1 MGDASWT
8 QTREDTRPASRH
20 FPFPGTGG
28 STPAG
33 ARACPPPSTTQPLP
47 GRGTEDHQQPPGVSL
62 SLSHHTH
69 CAVREGFLGVVVI
82 ELGFIGWLIKWA
94 DFRGE
99 SMSSEETHERKRQRL
114 DRVYLVGGEAHPL
127 RAGRS
132 VTRRAWDKVTPEPG
146 FLCSQ
151 PSVHLSLSPSLH
163 FYPLDCPGV
172 KGPGPGTGSLLQRL
186 LGGSQDDHPASPPQA
201 QTTQRLQVLG
211 AETRFCSR
219 SFGSIWWSIYK
230 MTTAGP

>member
-8 QTREDTRPASRH
+8 QTRKDTRPASRH

-99 SMSSEETHERKRQRL
+99 SMSGEETNERKETEVGPSLPRRWGSPPTEGRQVGDSESMGQGDARA
-114 DRVYLVGGEAHPL
+114 RVSLLPAQ
-127 RAGRS
+127 RS
-132 VTRRAWDKVTPEPG
+132 SQSEPQPAFLSSCLSRCQGTRAWDKVTSAVFAARVPG
-146 FLCSQ
+146 
-151 PSVHLSLSPSLH
+151 
-163 FYPLDCPGV
+163 
-172 KGPGPGTGSLLQRL
+172 
-186 LGGSQDDHPASPPQA
+186 
-201 QTTQRLQVLG
+201 
-211 AETRFCSR
+211 
-219 SFGSIWWSIYK
+219 
-230 MTTAGP
+230 